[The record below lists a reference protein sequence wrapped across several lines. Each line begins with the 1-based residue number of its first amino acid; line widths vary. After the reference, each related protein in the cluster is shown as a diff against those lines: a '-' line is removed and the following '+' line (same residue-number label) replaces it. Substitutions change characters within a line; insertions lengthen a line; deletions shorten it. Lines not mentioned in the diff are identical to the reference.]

1 MNELSKTLGGVPVEF
16 LHIAIGLVALAAFV
30 GLNAVLLVWMER
42 KVAGH
47 FQRRPGPFEVGP
59 HGLLQTIVDAVKLI
73 GKQIF
78 VPDGADKMLF
88 WAAPF
93 LAFLPVFVTLLPIP
107 WGEVIVAHEVN
118 LGLLLI
124 LAFAG
129 IGVLSLCLAGW
140 SSNNKWSLLGA
151 ARAVAQSVAYEIP
164 MLLSVL
170 AVVFVTGTLNLSE
183 IVSSQGT
190 GTFSWEGSLFSW
202 LIFKQPLAAIIYFVC
217 ALAETNRAPFD
228 LPEAESEL
236 TAGFHTE
243 YSGMGFGLFFLA
255 EYANMIVVSGVATA
269 LFLGGWNSPFGAT
282 SGPWWF
288 LAKVYVL
295 IFVMMWLRWTYP
307 RVRFDQLLNIAW
319 KWLIPLAIANLL
331 LTALLVKVFSHPLY
345 M

>member
-1 MNELSKTLGGVPVEF
+1 MNELSKALGVPVDL
-16 LHIAIGLVALAAFV
+16 LHLGIGLTCLAAFV

-73 GKQIF
+73 GKQLF

-93 LAFLPVFVTLLPIP
+93 MAFLPVFVTLLPIP
-107 WGEVIVAHEVN
+107 WGEVLVAHEVN

-129 IGVLSLCLAGW
+129 LGVLSLCLAGW
-140 SSNNKWSLLGA
+140 ASNNKWSLLGA

-170 AVVFVTGTLNLSE
+170 AVVFITGTLNLSD
-183 IVSSQGT
+183 IVAKQGAWP
-190 GTFSWEGSLFSW
+190 WEW
-202 LIFKQPLAAIIYFVC
+202 LAATQPLAFIIYFVC
-217 ALAETNRAPFD
+217 AVAETNRAPFD

-255 EYANMIVVSGVATA
+255 EYANMIVVCGVATA
-269 LFLGGWNSPFGAT
+269 LFLGGWHGPFGT

-288 LAKVYVL
+288 LIKVYVL
-295 IFVMMWLRWTYP
+295 IFAMMWFRWTYP

-319 KWLIPLAIANLL
+319 KWLIPLAILNLL
-331 LTALLVKVFSHPLY
+331 LTALGVKIFSHPLY
-345 M
+345 MS

>member
-1 MNELSKTLGGVPVEF
+1 MNELSKTLGGIPLEL

-59 HGLLQTIVDAVKLI
+59 HGLLQTVADAVKLI
-73 GKQIF
+73 AKQLF
-78 VPDGADKMLF
+78 VPKEADKVLF

-107 WGEVIVAHEVN
+107 WGKIIVAHEVN
-118 LGLLLI
+118 LGILLI

-129 IGVLSLCLAGW
+129 IGVLSLCLAGYA
-140 SSNNKWSLLGA
+140 SNNKWSLLGA
-151 ARAVAQSVAYEIP
+151 ARSVAQSVAYEIP
-164 MLLSVL
+164 MLLSLVT
-170 AVVFVTGTLNLSE
+170 VVMMTGTMNLST
-183 IVSSQGT
+183 IVESQG
-190 GTFSWEGSLFSW
+190 SWPWMW
-202 LIFKQPLAAIIYFVC
+202 LGAMQPFAFLIYFIC

-255 EYANMIVVSGVATA
+255 EYANMIVVCGVATA
-269 LFLGGWNSPFGAT
+269 LFLGGWKGPGAD
-282 SGPWWF
+282 GPWWF
-288 LAKVYVL
+288 LAKVYFL
-295 IFVMMWLRWTYP
+295 IFAMMWFRWTYP

-319 KWLIPLAIANLL
+319 KWLIPLAIVNLL
-331 LTALLVKVFSHPLY
+331 ATAVYIKIIGLNVP
-345 M
+345 MM